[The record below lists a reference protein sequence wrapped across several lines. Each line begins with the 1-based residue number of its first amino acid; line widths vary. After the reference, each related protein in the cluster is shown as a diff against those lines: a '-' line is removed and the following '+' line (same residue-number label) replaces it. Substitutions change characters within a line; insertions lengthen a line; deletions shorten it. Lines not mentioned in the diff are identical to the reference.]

1 MLFDFLLVIFL
12 VGACLSCVHTLAVL
26 PVVVHGQ
33 IPVLFVVIRAEG
45 RHLGPLLVA
54 VLHASVAHVII
65 GAERRTGADPAG
77 KH

>member
-33 IPVLFVVIRAEG
+33 IPVVFVVIRAEG

-54 VLHASVAHVII
+54 VLHPSVAHVVI

-77 KH
+77 